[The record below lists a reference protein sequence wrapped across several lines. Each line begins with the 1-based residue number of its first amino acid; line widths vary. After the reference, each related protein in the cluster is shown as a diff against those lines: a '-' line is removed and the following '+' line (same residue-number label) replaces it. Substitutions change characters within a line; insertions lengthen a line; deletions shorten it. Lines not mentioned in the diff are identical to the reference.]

1 MSGLMKE
8 NQLLTSASA
17 FNVFQNVVLVQ
28 RYEDNLTSHRPVAG
42 KWSLTAIQIRQI
54 FFDIRPK
61 LTKWSFLFVLSSP
74 NDMFIDFREKGR
86 ERETMRGRLL

>member
-17 FNVFQNVVLVQ
+17 FNVFQNVVLAQ
-28 RYEDNLTSHRPVAG
+28 RYEENLTSHRPVVG
-42 KWSLTAIQIRQI
+42 KWSLTAIQILQI
-54 FFDIRPK
+54 FFFDIRPK

-74 NDMFIDFREKGR
+74 DNTFIDFREK
-86 ERETMRGRLL
+86 EREKQ